1 MKKKI
6 TETEISDYRDTFMQP
21 CRISGLGRQV
31 RISNDT
37 LRKISTILRIAGDD
51 TATIGGFVENIIRHH
66 LSTHA
71 DVLNAMLSNP
81 PTLKITE

>member
-6 TETEISDYRDTFMQP
+6 TDTEISDYRDSFMQP

-37 LRKISTILRIAGDD
+37 LRKITTILRIAGDD

>member
-6 TETEISDYRDTFMQP
+6 TDTEISDYRDSFMQP

-37 LRKISTILRIAGDD
+37 LRKITTILRIAGDD
-51 TATIGGFVENIIRHH
+51 TATIGGFVEN
-66 LSTHA
+66 S
-71 DVLNAMLSNP
+71 
-81 PTLKITE
+81 

>member
-6 TETEISDYRDTFMQP
+6 TETQISGYRDTFMQP

-31 RISNDT
+31 RVSNDT
-37 LRKISTILRIAGDD
+37 VRKISIILRITGDES
-51 TATIGGFVENIIRHH
+51 TTIGGFVENVIRHH

-81 PTLKITE
+81 PTFKIPE